1 MTAEATKKAE
11 ARNAAKATKTVAG
24 DGDRASGANVRR
36 GGRNFMIAFY
46 AALRAIKLYPLE
58 HSAVQKTLAELAH
71 VAEELRA
78 EEGELEFRVSGE
90 FIFINA
96 TRLRLDL
103 SNYATFGHILTLC
116 KLAGIGAI
124 HVGTDGAARDW
135 TLLLSLMG
143 GETQSGPADR
153 FKEIQS
159 RLKDAKIETFQLDA
173 PTETATDREFNE
185 EAKAAANRTYSQ
197 SVAVTKDVIN
207 SVRIGKTPNIRKI
220 KRVVQGIVDQ
230 VLNEETS
237 LIGLTTIR
245 DYDEYTFTHSV
256 NVCIFS
262 IALGRRLGMTK
273 LQLYELGLAAL
284 MHDIGKSRVPIDL
297 LQKTGELTDEE
308 WKWMAA
314 HPWLGVLVL
323 FQFRRQQEELSY
335 RAMTVCQEHHMKVD
349 LTGYP
354 KSIRPRQV
362 SLLSKIVSI
371 ADGYDAATSRRV
383 YRTEVI
389 APSAVLEEMR
399 DNPRRGLD
407 QVLVK
412 AFINLLGIYPVG
424 TLVVLDTFE
433 LAVVSAANPNPEA
446 LSRPI
451 VKIISDA
458 QGNTISPPMQVDL
471 AVPEA
476 GGQYARTIIK
486 TADPDRYGIT
496 PGDYLI

>member
-1 MTAEATKKAE
+1 MTAP
-11 ARNAAKATKTVAG
+11 ATKTVKTDPEKQAG
-24 DGDRASGANVRR
+24 SNVRR

-58 HSAVQKTLAELAH
+58 HSAVQKTLAELAQ
-71 VAEELRA
+71 VAEELRH
-78 EEGELEFRVSGE
+78 EEGELDFRISGE
-90 FIFINA
+90 FIFINE

-103 SNYATFGHILTLC
+103 SNYATFGHILTLA
-116 KLAGIGAI
+116 KLAGIGDI
-124 HVGTDGAARDW
+124 RVGTGGTLRDW
-135 TLLLSLMG
+135 QLLLSLLG
-143 GETQSGPADR
+143 AETKSAPGDR
-153 FKEIQS
+153 YKEIVS
-159 RLKDAKIETFQLDA
+159 RLKEAKIETFEIDPPA
-173 PTETATDREFNE
+173 ETASDKEFNE

-237 LIGLTTIR
+237 LIGLTAIR

-284 MHDIGKSRVPIDL
+284 MHDMGKSRVPLDL
-297 LQKTGELTDEE
+297 LQKSGELTDEE

-335 RAMTVCQEHHMKVD
+335 RAMTVCQEHHMKID

-354 KSIRPRQV
+354 KCIRPRQV
-362 SLLSKIVSI
+362 SLLSRIVSI

-383 YRTEVI
+383 YKTEAL

-433 LAVVSAANPNPEA
+433 LAIVSSANPNPEA
-446 LSRPI
+446 LSRPKI
-451 VKIISDA
+451 KIISDA
-458 QGNTISPPMQVDL
+458 QGNRISPPLQVDL

-486 TADPDRYGIT
+486 TADPERYGIT

>member
-1 MTAEATKKAE
+1 VTAPAG
-11 ARNAAKATKTVAG
+11 RTVASEE
-24 DGDRASGANVRR
+24 RQSGAKMRR

-58 HSAVQKTLAELAH
+58 HTAVQKTLAELSQ

-90 FIFINA
+90 FIFLNA

-124 HVGTDGAARDW
+124 HVGTNGTARDW
-135 TLLLSLMG
+135 TLLLSLLG
-143 GETQSGPADR
+143 GESKAAPSER
-153 FKEIQS
+153 YKEILS
-159 RLKDAKIETFQLDA
+159 RLKEAKIETFQLDA
-173 PTETATDREFNE
+173 PTETASDRELNE
-185 EAKAAANRTYSQ
+185 ETKAAANRTYSQ

-273 LQLYELGLAAL
+273 IQLYELGLAAL

-335 RAMTVCQEHHMKVD
+335 RAMTVCQEHHMKID

-354 KSIRPRQV
+354 KAIRPRQV

-389 APSAVLEEMR
+389 TPSAVLEEMR

-458 QGNTISPPMQVDL
+458 QGNTISPPLQVDL
-471 AVPEA
+471 AVPET

>member
-1 MTAEATKKAE
+1 MTAP
-11 ARNAAKATKTVAG
+11 ATKTRSTEERQAG
-24 DGDRASGANVRR
+24 AAVRR

-58 HSAVQKTLAELAH
+58 HSAVQKALGELSQ

-78 EEGELEFRVSGE
+78 EEGELEFRISGE
-90 FIFINA
+90 FIFLNE

-103 SNYATFGHILTLC
+103 SNYATFGHILTLM
-116 KLAGIGAI
+116 KLSGIGTI
-124 HVGTDGAARDW
+124 QVGVQGQPRDW
-135 TLLLSLMG
+135 SLLLSLLG
-143 GETQSGPADR
+143 AETKSSPADR

-159 RLKDAKIETFQLDA
+159 RLKEAKIETFELE
-173 PTETATDREFNE
+173 PPSETASDKEFNE

-237 LIGLTTIR
+237 LIGLTAIR

-284 MHDIGKSRVPIDL
+284 MHDIGKSRVPLDL
-297 LQKTGELTDEE
+297 LQKTGELTEEE

-323 FQFRRQQEELSY
+323 FQFRRQQDELSY

-354 KSIRPRQV
+354 KCIRPRQV

-371 ADGYDAATSRRV
+371 ADGYDAATTRRV
-383 YRTEVI
+383 YRTEAI
-389 APSAVLEEMR
+389 PPSAVLEEMR

-424 TLVVLDTFE
+424 TLVILDTFE
-433 LAVVSAANPNPEA
+433 LAVVTAASANPQQ
-446 LSRPI
+446 LSRPT

-458 QGNTISPPMQVDL
+458 QGNTISPPLQVDL

>member
-1 MTAEATKKAE
+1 VSAP
-11 ARNAAKATKTVAG
+11 ATKTVKTDPEKQAG
-24 DGDRASGANVRR
+24 VNVRR

-58 HSAVQKTLAELAH
+58 HSAVQKTLGELAQ
-71 VAEELRA
+71 VAEELRH
-78 EEGELEFRVSGE
+78 EEGELDFRISGE
-90 FIFINA
+90 FIFINE

-103 SNYATFGHILTLC
+103 SNYATFGHILTLA
-116 KLAGIGAI
+116 KLAGIGDI
-124 HVGTDGAARDW
+124 RVGTGGTPRDW
-135 TLLLSLMG
+135 QLLLSLMG
-143 GETQSGPADR
+143 AETKSAPGDR
-153 FKEIQS
+153 YKEIVS
-159 RLKDAKIETFQLDA
+159 RLKEAKIETFEIDPPA
-173 PTETATDREFNE
+173 ETASDKEFNE

-237 LIGLTTIR
+237 LIGLTAIR

-284 MHDIGKSRVPIDL
+284 MHDIGKSRVPLDL
-297 LQKTGELTDEE
+297 LQKSGELTDEE

-335 RAMTVCQEHHMKVD
+335 RAMTVCQEHHMKID

-354 KSIRPRQV
+354 KSIRHRQV
-362 SLLSKIVSI
+362 SLLSRIVSI

-383 YRTEVI
+383 YKTEAL

-424 TLVVLDTFE
+424 TVVVLDTFE

-446 LSRPI
+446 LSRPKI
-451 VKIISDA
+451 KIISDA
-458 QGNTISPPMQVDL
+458 QGNRISPPLQVDL

-486 TADPDRYGIT
+486 TADPERYGIT

>member
-1 MTAEATKKAE
+1 VTAP
-11 ARNAAKATKTVAG
+11 ATKTSGG
-24 DGDRASGANVRR
+24 DGDKQIGAKLRR
-36 GGRNFMIAFY
+36 GGRNFMVAFY
-46 AALRAIKLYPLE
+46 GALRAIKLYPLE
-58 HSAVQKTLAELAH
+58 HTAVQKTLAELSQ

-90 FIFINA
+90 FIFLNS

-116 KLAGIGAI
+116 KLAGVGAI
-124 HVGTDGAARDW
+124 HVGTNGTARDW
-135 TLLLSLMG
+135 TFLLSLLG
-143 GETQSGPADR
+143 GETKVGPADR

-159 RLKDAKIETFQLDA
+159 RLKEAKIETFQIDA

-185 EAKAAANRTYSQ
+185 ESKAAANRTYSQ

-237 LIGLTTIR
+237 LIGLTAIR

-262 IALGRRLGMTK
+262 IALGRRLGMNK

-284 MHDIGKSRVPIDL
+284 MHDIGKSRVPIDV
-297 LQKTGELTDEE
+297 LQKNGELTDEE
-308 WKWMAA
+308 WKWMAS

-335 RAMTVCQEHHMKVD
+335 RAMTVCQEHHMKID

-354 KSIRPRQV
+354 KCIRPREV
-362 SLLSKIVSI
+362 GLLSKIVTI

-383 YRTEVI
+383 YKTEAL

-433 LAVVSAANPNPEA
+433 LAVVSAANPNPES

-451 VKIISDA
+451 IKIISDA
-458 QGNTISPPMQVDL
+458 QGNTISPPLQVDL

>member
-1 MTAEATKKAE
+1 VTAPAG
-11 ARNAAKATKTVAG
+11 RTVTSEG
-24 DGDRASGANVRR
+24 RESGAKMRR

-58 HSAVQKTLAELAH
+58 HTAVQKTLAELSQ

-90 FIFINA
+90 FIFLNA

-124 HVGTDGAARDW
+124 HVGTNGTAKDW
-135 TLLLSLMG
+135 TLLLSLLG
-143 GETQSGPADR
+143 GETKTAPTER
-153 FKEIQS
+153 FKEILS
-159 RLKDAKIETFQLDA
+159 RLKDAKIETFQLDP
-173 PTETATDREFNE
+173 PTETASDRELNE
-185 EAKAAANRTYSQ
+185 ETKAAANRTYSQ

-273 LQLYELGLAAL
+273 IQLYELGLAAL

-335 RAMTVCQEHHMKVD
+335 RAMTVCQEHHMKID

-354 KSIRPRQV
+354 KANRPRQV
-362 SLLSKIVSI
+362 SLLSKIVAI

-389 APSAVLEEMR
+389 TPSAVLEEMR

-458 QGNTISPPMQVDL
+458 QGNTISPPLQVDL
-471 AVPEA
+471 AVPET

>member
-1 MTAEATKKAE
+1 VTAPAG
-11 ARNAAKATKTVAG
+11 RTVASE
-24 DGDRASGANVRR
+24 DRQSGAKMRR

-58 HSAVQKTLAELAH
+58 HTAVQKTLAELSQ

-90 FIFINA
+90 FIFLNA

-124 HVGTDGAARDW
+124 HVGTDGTARDW
-135 TLLLSLMG
+135 TVLLSLLG
-143 GETQSGPADR
+143 GETKNSPPQR
-153 FKEIQS
+153 FAEIQS
-159 RLKDAKIETFQLDA
+159 RLKDVKIETFQLDA
-173 PTETATDREFNE
+173 PTETASDRELNE
-185 EAKAAANRTYSQ
+185 ETKAAANRTYSQ

-237 LIGLTTIR
+237 LIGLTAIR

-273 LQLYELGLAAL
+273 IQLYELGLAAL

-335 RAMTVCQEHHMKVD
+335 RAMTVCQEHHMKID

-354 KSIRPRQV
+354 KTIRPRQV
-362 SLLSKIVSI
+362 SLLSKIVAI

-433 LAVVSAANPNPEA
+433 LAVVSAANPNPDA

-451 VKIISDA
+451 IKIISDA
-458 QGNTISPPMQVDL
+458 QGNRISPPLQVDL
-471 AVPEA
+471 AVPET

>member
-1 MTAEATKKAE
+1 MTAPAG
-11 ARNAAKATKTVAG
+11 RTVTSE
-24 DGDRASGANVRR
+24 DRQSGAKMRR

-58 HSAVQKTLAELAH
+58 HTAVQKTLAELSQ

-90 FIFINA
+90 FIFLNA

-124 HVGTDGAARDW
+124 HVGTNGTARDW
-135 TLLLSLMG
+135 TLLLSLLG
-143 GETQSGPADR
+143 GESKAAPSER
-153 FKEIQS
+153 YKEILS
-159 RLKDAKIETFQLDA
+159 RLKEAKIETFQLDA
-173 PTETATDREFNE
+173 PTETASDRELNE
-185 EAKAAANRTYSQ
+185 ETKAAANRTYSQ

-273 LQLYELGLAAL
+273 IQLYELGLAAL

-335 RAMTVCQEHHMKVD
+335 RAMTVCQEHHMKID

-354 KSIRPRQV
+354 KAIRPRQV

-389 APSAVLEEMR
+389 TPSAVLEEMR

-458 QGNTISPPMQVDL
+458 QGNTISPPLQVDL
-471 AVPEA
+471 AVPET

>member
-1 MTAEATKKAE
+1 VTAPAG
-11 ARNAAKATKTVAG
+11 RTVTSE
-24 DGDRASGANVRR
+24 DRQSGAKMRR

-58 HSAVQKTLAELAH
+58 HTAVQKTLAELSQ

-90 FIFINA
+90 FIFLNA

-124 HVGTDGAARDW
+124 HVGTNGTARDW
-135 TLLLSLMG
+135 TLLLSLLG
-143 GETQSGPADR
+143 GESKAAPSER
-153 FKEIQS
+153 YKEILS
-159 RLKDAKIETFQLDA
+159 RLKEAKIETFQLDA
-173 PTETATDREFNE
+173 PTETASDRELNE
-185 EAKAAANRTYSQ
+185 ETKAAANRTYSQ

-273 LQLYELGLAAL
+273 IQLYELGLAAL

-335 RAMTVCQEHHMKVD
+335 RAMTVCQEHHMKID

-354 KSIRPRQV
+354 KAIRPRQV

-389 APSAVLEEMR
+389 TPSAVLEEMR

-458 QGNTISPPMQVDL
+458 QGNTISPPLQVDL
-471 AVPEA
+471 AVPET

>member
-1 MTAEATKKAE
+1 M
-11 ARNAAKATKTVAG
+11 V
-24 DGDRASGANVRR
+24 
-36 GGRNFMIAFY
+36 AFY

-58 HSAVQKTLAELAH
+58 HSAVQKTLAELSQ
-71 VAEELRA
+71 VADDMRG
-78 EEGELEFRVSGE
+78 EEGELEFRISGE
-90 FIFINA
+90 FIFINS

-116 KLAGIGAI
+116 KAAGIGTI
-124 HVGTDGAARDW
+124 NVGARGSARDW
-135 TLLLSLMG
+135 TVLLSLLG
-143 GETQSGPADR
+143 SETKVSAHDRFDEIVARLKETGIDTFHLEPPGETES
-153 FKEIQS
+153 
-159 RLKDAKIETFQLDA
+159 
-173 PTETATDREFNE
+173 DREFNE

-207 SVRIGKTPNIRKI
+207 SMRIGKTPNIRKI

-237 LIGLTTIR
+237 LIGLTAIR

-262 IALGRRLGMTK
+262 VALGRRLGMTK
-273 LQLYELGLAAL
+273 IQLYELGLAAL
-284 MHDIGKSRVPIDL
+284 MHDIGKSRVPLDM
-297 LQKTGELTDEE
+297 LQKTGELTEEE
-308 WKWMAA
+308 WRWMAA

-335 RAMTVCQEHHMKVD
+335 RSMTVAHEHHMKVD

-354 KSIRPRQV
+354 KTVRPRTM
-362 SLLSKIVSI
+362 SLLSKIVAI

-383 YRTEVI
+383 YRTELL
-389 APSAVLEEMR
+389 APSDVLEEMR

-407 QVLVK
+407 PVLVK

-433 LAVVSAANPNPEA
+433 LAVVSAANPNTDA

-458 QGNTISPPMQVDL
+458 KGNVISPPTVVDL
-471 AVPEA
+471 AVPDAA
-476 GGQYARTIIK
+476 GKYSRTIIK

-496 PGDYLI
+496 VGDYLI

>member
-1 MTAEATKKAE
+1 MTEP
-11 ARNAAKATKTVAG
+11 ATKTVRSE
-24 DGDRASGANVRR
+24 GDRQAGANVRR
-36 GGRNFMIAFY
+36 GGRNFMVSFY

-58 HSAVQKTLAELAH
+58 HSAVQKTLVELAQ

-78 EEGELEFRVSGE
+78 EEGELEFRISGE
-90 FIFINA
+90 FIFINS

-124 HVGTDGAARDW
+124 HVGVQGTARDW
-135 TLLLSLMG
+135 TLLLSLLG
-143 GETQSGPADR
+143 GETKTAPGER
-153 FKEIQS
+153 LKEILE
-159 RLKDAKIETFQLDA
+159 RLKDAKIELFQLDA
-173 PTETATDREFNE
+173 PTETETDKEFNE

-237 LIGLTTIR
+237 LIGLTAIR

-262 IALGRRLGMTK
+262 IALGRRLGMNK

-284 MHDIGKSRVPIDL
+284 MHDIGKSRVPLDI
-297 LQKTGELTDEE
+297 LQKSGGLTDDE

-335 RAMTVCQEHHMKVD
+335 RAMTVCHEHHMKID

-354 KSIRPRQV
+354 KVIRPRQA
-362 SLLSKIVSI
+362 SLLSRIVSI

-383 YRTEVI
+383 YKTEPL

-433 LAVVSAANPNPEA
+433 LAVVSGANPNPEA

-451 VKIISDA
+451 IKIISDA
-458 QGNTISPPMQVDL
+458 QGNSISPPLQVDL

>member
-1 MTAEATKKAE
+1 VTAPAG
-11 ARNAAKATKTVAG
+11 RTVTSE
-24 DGDRASGANVRR
+24 DKQSGAKMRR

-58 HSAVQKTLAELAH
+58 HTAVQKTLAELSQ

-90 FIFINA
+90 FIFLNA

-124 HVGTDGAARDW
+124 HVGTNGTARDW
-135 TLLLSLMG
+135 TLLLSLLG
-143 GETQSGPADR
+143 GETKSAPAER

-159 RLKDAKIETFQLDA
+159 RLKEAKIETFQLDA
-173 PTETATDREFNE
+173 PTETASDRELNE
-185 EAKAAANRTYSQ
+185 ETKAAANRTYSQ

-273 LQLYELGLAAL
+273 IQLYELGLAAL

-335 RAMTVCQEHHMKVD
+335 RAMTVCQEHHMKID

-354 KSIRPRQV
+354 KAIRPRQV

-433 LAVVSAANPNPEA
+433 LAVVSAASPNPEM

-451 VKIISDA
+451 IKIISDA
-458 QGNTISPPMQVDL
+458 QGNTISPPLQVDL
-471 AVPEA
+471 AVPET

>member
-1 MTAEATKKAE
+1 MS
-11 ARNAAKATKTVAG
+11 AAGAVTESVSS
-24 DGDRASGANVRR
+24 DDNRESGAKVRR
-36 GGRNFMIAFY
+36 GGRTFMIAFY

-58 HSAVQKTLAELAH
+58 HTAVQKTLSELAQI
-71 VAEELRA
+71 AEELRA
-78 EEGELEFRVSGE
+78 AEGELEFRVSGE

-116 KLAGIGAI
+116 KLSGIGAI
-124 HVGTDGAARDW
+124 HVGPRGSARDW
-135 TLLLSLMG
+135 TFLLSLLG
-143 GETQSGPADR
+143 GETQSAPR
-153 FKEIQS
+153 ERLTEISS
-159 RLKDAKIETFQLDA
+159 RLNEAKIENFQLDA
-173 PTETATDREFNE
+173 PTETQTDREFNE

-237 LIGLTTIR
+237 LIGLTAIR

-273 LQLYELGLAAL
+273 IQLYELGLAAL
-284 MHDIGKSRVPIDL
+284 MHDIGKSRVPLDL

-335 RAMTVCQEHHMKVD
+335 RAMTVCHEHHMKID

-354 KSIRPRQV
+354 KVIRPRQV

-383 YRTEVI
+383 YKTEPL

-424 TLVVLDTFE
+424 TLIVLDTFE
-433 LAVVSAANPNPEA
+433 LAVVSASNANPEA

-458 QGNTISPPMQVDL
+458 QGNRISPPLVVDL
-471 AVPEA
+471 GIPEA

-486 TADPDRYGIT
+486 TADPERYGIT

>member
-1 MTAEATKKAE
+1 MS
-11 ARNAAKATKTVAG
+11 VAG
-24 DGDRASGANVRR
+24 GITESVRSEGERESGGNVRR
-36 GGRNFMIAFY
+36 SGRTFMIAFY

-58 HSAVQKTLAELAH
+58 HSAVQKTLAELSQ
-71 VAEELRA
+71 VAEELRGA
-78 EEGELEFRVSGE
+78 EGELEFRVSGE

-116 KLAGIGAI
+116 RLSGIGAI
-124 HVGTDGAARDW
+124 HVGPRGSARDW
-135 TLLLSLMG
+135 TFLLSLMG
-143 GETQSGPADR
+143 GETQVAPADR
-153 FKEIQS
+153 LKEIIS
-159 RLKDAKIETFQLDA
+159 RMAEAKVETFQLDA
-173 PTETATDREFNE
+173 PAETQTDKEFNE

-237 LIGLTTIR
+237 LIGLTAIR

-284 MHDIGKSRVPIDL
+284 MHDIGKSRVPLDL

-335 RAMTVCQEHHMKVD
+335 RAMTVCHEHHMKID

-354 KSIRPRQV
+354 KAIRPRQV

-383 YRTEVI
+383 YKTEAL

-433 LAVVSAANPNPEA
+433 LAVVSASNPNPEA

-458 QGNTISPPMQVDL
+458 QGNRISPPLVVDL
-471 AVPEA
+471 AIPEA

-496 PGDYLI
+496 PGDYLL

>member
-1 MTAEATKKAE
+1 
-11 ARNAAKATKTVAG
+11 
-24 DGDRASGANVRR
+24 
-36 GGRNFMIAFY
+36 MIAFY

-58 HSAVQKTLAELAH
+58 HTAVQKTLAELAQ

-78 EEGELEFRVSGE
+78 EEEGELEFRVSGE
-90 FIFINA
+90 FIFLNS

-124 HVGTDGAARDW
+124 HVGTNGTARDW
-135 TLLLSLMG
+135 TFLLSLLG
-143 GETQSGPADR
+143 GETKVGPADR

-159 RLKDAKIETFQLDA
+159 RLKEAKIETFQIDA

-185 EAKAAANRTYSQ
+185 ESKAAANRTYSQ

-237 LIGLTTIR
+237 LIGLTAIR

-262 IALGRRLGMTK
+262 IALGRRLGMNK

-284 MHDIGKSRVPIDL
+284 MHDIGKSRVPIDV
-297 LQKTGELTDEE
+297 LQKNGELTDEE
-308 WKWMAA
+308 WKWMAS

-335 RAMTVCQEHHMKVD
+335 RAMTVCQEHHMKID

-354 KSIRPRQV
+354 KSIRPREV
-362 SLLSKIVSI
+362 SLLSKIVTI

-383 YRTEVI
+383 YKTEAL

-424 TLVVLDTFE
+424 TVVVLDTFE
-433 LAVVSAANPNPEA
+433 LAVVSAANPNPES

-451 VKIISDA
+451 IRIISDA
-458 QGNTISPPMQVDL
+458 QGNTISPPLQVDL

>member
-1 MTAEATKKAE
+1 MLGAETKNAPAEIYKELVTRLHEAT
-11 ARNAAKATKTVAG
+11 
-24 DGDRASGANVRR
+24 
-36 GGRNFMIAFY
+36 
-46 AALRAIKLYPLE
+46 
-58 HSAVQKTLAELAH
+58 
-71 VAEELRA
+71 
-78 EEGELEFRVSGE
+78 
-90 FIFINA
+90 
-96 TRLRLDL
+96 
-103 SNYATFGHILTLC
+103 
-116 KLAGIGAI
+116 
-124 HVGTDGAARDW
+124 
-135 TLLLSLMG
+135 
-143 GETQSGPADR
+143 
-153 FKEIQS
+153 
-159 RLKDAKIETFQLDA
+159 IETFQLDP
-173 PTETATDREFNE
+173 PTETQTDKEFNE

-237 LIGLTTIR
+237 LIGLTAIR

-284 MHDIGKSRVPIDL
+284 MHDIGKSRVPLDL

-335 RAMTVCQEHHMKVD
+335 RAMTVCHEHHMKID

-354 KSIRPRQV
+354 KVIRPRQV

-383 YRTEVI
+383 YKTEAL
-389 APSAVLEEMR
+389 APSDVLEEMR

-407 QVLVK
+407 PVLVK

-424 TLVVLDTFE
+424 TLVVFDTFE
-433 LAVVSAANPNPEA
+433 LGVVSASNPNPEA

-451 VKIISDA
+451 VKIISDP
-458 QGNTISPPMQVDL
+458 QGNRISPPLTVDL
-471 AVPEA
+471 AIPEA
-476 GGQYARTIIK
+476 GGQYPRTIIK

>member
-1 MTAEATKKAE
+1 MSAAEA
-11 ARNAAKATKTVAG
+11 ATQSVRSE
-24 DGDRASGANVRR
+24 GDRQSGANVRR
-36 GGRNFMIAFY
+36 GGRNFMVAFY

-58 HSAVQKTLAELAH
+58 HSAVQKTLAELSE

-78 EEGELEFRVSGE
+78 EEAELEFRISGE
-90 FIFINA
+90 FIFINS

-116 KLAGIGAI
+116 KVAGIGAI
-124 HVGTDGAARDW
+124 RVGTSGTARDW
-135 TLLLSLMG
+135 TLLLSLLG
-143 GETQSGPADR
+143 GETKSAPAER
-153 FKEIQS
+153 YKEIVA
-159 RLKDAKIETFQLDA
+159 RLREAKIETFQLDA
-173 PTETATDREFNE
+173 PTQTETDKEFNE

-237 LIGLTTIR
+237 LIGLTAIR

-284 MHDIGKSRVPIDL
+284 MHDIGKSRVPLDL

-308 WKWMAA
+308 WKWMAS

-335 RAMTVCQEHHMKVD
+335 RAMTVCHEHHMKLD

-354 KSIRPRQV
+354 KAVRPRQM

-383 YRTEVI
+383 YKTEAL

-407 QVLVK
+407 PVLVK

-433 LAVVSAANPNPEA
+433 LAVVSASNPNPEA

-458 QGNTISPPMQVDL
+458 QGNRISPPLVADL

-486 TADPDRYGIT
+486 TADPDRYGII

>member
-1 MTAEATKKAE
+1 MSPAEATTQSV
-11 ARNAAKATKTVAG
+11 RG
-24 DGDRASGANVRR
+24 DSDRQSGANVRR
-36 GGRNFMIAFY
+36 GGRSFMVAFY

-58 HSAVQKTLAELAH
+58 HTAVQKTLAELSQ

-78 EEGELEFRVSGE
+78 EEGELEFRISGE
-90 FIFINA
+90 FIFINS

-116 KLAGIGAI
+116 KAAGVGTI
-124 HVGTDGAARDW
+124 HVGTAGTARDW
-135 TLLLSLMG
+135 TVLLSLLG
-143 GETQSGPADR
+143 AETKQAPAER
-153 FKEIQS
+153 YAEIVT
-159 RLKDAKIETFQLDA
+159 RLRDAKIETFQVDA
-173 PTETATDREFNE
+173 PAETQTDREFNE

-197 SVAVTKDVIN
+197 SVAVTRDVIN

-237 LIGLTTIR
+237 LIGLTAIR

-262 IALGRRLGMTK
+262 VALGRRLGMTK

-284 MHDIGKSRVPIDL
+284 MHDIGKSRVPLDV
-297 LQKTGELTDEE
+297 LQKSGELTDEE
-308 WKWMAA
+308 WKWMAS

-335 RAMTVCQEHHMKVD
+335 RAMTVCHEHHMKID

-354 KSIRPRQV
+354 KAVRPRQV
-362 SLLSKIVSI
+362 SLLSKIVTI

-383 YRTEVI
+383 YKTEVL

-407 QVLVK
+407 PVLVK

-433 LAVVSAANPNPEA
+433 LAIVSASNPNPEA

-458 QGNTISPPMQVDL
+458 QGHRINPPLVADL

-486 TADPDRYGIT
+486 TADPERYGIT
-496 PGDYLI
+496 PGDYLL